1 MTNNTYTT
9 REGWL
14 NAALPHVKAII
25 EQHGWK
31 VPGNLQL
38 SVGWPKGSGEAIGQC
53 YSKGAAHDG
62 KTWNIFIAPDL
73 TDASRVLDVLLHE
86 LIHATVGL
94 DEKHGGQ
101 FKKLAKACGLTGKMT
116 ATVAGEQLQAE
127 LTQIAEALGPYP
139 HVGMHKPQKKAAA
152 RGKGKTCTMVSM
164 TPGFEDFK
172 VAVERRFLEQYGAPK
187 DPAGNEMEESVKVG

>member
-1 MTNNTYTT
+1 MTNNTHTT

-25 EQHGWK
+25 EEHGWK

-62 KTWNIFIAPDL
+62 ETWNIFIAPDL
-73 TDASRVLDVLLHE
+73 TDPARVLDVLLHE

-94 DEKHGGQ
+94 EEKHSGQ
-101 FKKLAKACGLTGKMT
+101 FKKLAQLCGLTGKMT
-116 ATVAGEQLQAE
+116 ATVAGDRLQEQLNAIVE
-127 LTQIAEALGPYP
+127 ELGPYP
-139 HVGMHKPQKKAAA
+139 HVGMHKEKKAAK
-152 RGKGKTCTMVSM
+152 RGKGKTCTMVST
-164 TPGFEDFK
+164 TPGLEDYK
-172 VAVERRFLEQYGAPK
+172 LAIERRFLEYYGAPL
-187 DPAGNEMEESVKVG
+187 DPAGNPLVESVKGG